1 MEPANLSLGAPL
13 SKGNMVDLHVVGY
26 VWSDSA
32 KQLFATTRVPEAPM
46 KVALDGSSLTR
57 GLYEALL
64 GLRVGSRA
72 VVTYVIT
79 CGHHS
84 SHQGP
89 LHSSGVSSL
98 Q

>member
-1 MEPANLSLGAPL
+1 
-13 SKGNMVDLHVVGY
+13 
-26 VWSDSA
+26 
-32 KQLFATTRVPEAPM
+32 
-46 KVALDGSSLTR
+46 
-57 GLYEALL
+57 LYEAIL